1 MIAGDAVKRLGDVR
15 CPLQDDL
22 LGQEGK
28 CAFCPKL
35 PGGAAEH
42 RPPPPDLVPR
52 PAPAKAK

>member
-35 PGGAAEH
+35 PGRAGEH
-42 RPPPPDLVPR
+42 RPPPPCP
-52 PAPAKAK
+52 PTGPAKAK